1 MFCDMNPKNTDTQS
15 LTGSSFVNLI
25 TSLTEVDMKFSPRFF
40 VFLSLALVQGVFALT
55 ADQVLDK
62 SKTWFKSGKAWSL
75 NFRAQVFQVDSP
87 DVQTQSG
94 SLVVAEGD
102 KFKLDLLGIKFYS
115 DGESLWQWNVEQKQ
129 VLIKA
134 VEDLSSS
141 LHPSELLFKYLNCK
155 ALEMGEGEFAG
166 QKLWVLKLDPSKYAG
181 QFTKMEVWLSKKDY
195 SPVRLFTEDP
205 AGNATWYGIIDMKV
219 VKKVS
224 NDDFK
229 YKPVAG
235 VDEIDMR

>member
-1 MFCDMNPKNTDTQS
+1 
-15 LTGSSFVNLI
+15 
-25 TSLTEVDMKFSPRFF
+25 
-40 VFLSLALVQGVFALT
+40 
-55 ADQVLDK
+55 
-62 SKTWFKSGKAWSL
+62 
-75 NFRAQVFQVDSP
+75 
-87 DVQTQSG
+87 
-94 SLVVAEGD
+94 VVAEGD

>member
-1 MFCDMNPKNTDTQS
+1 
-15 LTGSSFVNLI
+15 
-25 TSLTEVDMKFSPRFF
+25 MKFSPRFF

-62 SKTWFKSGKAWSL
+62 SKAWFKSGKAWSL
-75 NFRAQVFQVDSP
+75 NFRAQIFQADSP
-87 DVQTQSG
+87 DIRTQSG
-94 SLVVAEGD
+94 SLVVTEGD

-129 VLIKA
+129 VLVKA

-155 ALEMGEGEFAG
+155 ALEMGEAEFSK
-166 QKLWVLKLDPSKYAG
+166 QKLWTLKLDPAKYAG
-181 QFTKMEVWLSKKDY
+181 QFTRMDVWLSQKDF
-195 SPVRLFTEDP
+195 SPVRLFTVDP
-205 AGNATWYGIIDMKV
+205 SGNSSWYNIMNLKV
-219 VKKVS
+219 VKQVS
-224 NDDFK
+224 PDDFK
-229 YKPVAG
+229 FKSVKG

>member
-1 MFCDMNPKNTDTQS
+1 
-15 LTGSSFVNLI
+15 
-25 TSLTEVDMKFSPRFF
+25 MKFTTRIIL
-40 VFLSLALVQGVFALT
+40 FLSLAVAQGVFALT
-55 ADQVLDK
+55 AEQVLDK
-62 SKTWFKSGKAWSL
+62 SKAWFKSGKAWSL
-75 NFRAQVFQVDSP
+75 NFKAQVFQADSP
-87 DVQTQSG
+87 EIRTQSG
-94 SLVVAEGD
+94 SLVVTEGD
-102 KFKLDLLGIKFYS
+102 KFKLDLSGIKFYS

-155 ALEMGEGEFAG
+155 ALEMGEAELSK
-166 QKLWVLKLDPSKYAG
+166 QKLWTLKLDPSKYAG
-181 QFTKMEVWLSKKDY
+181 QFTKMEVWLSQKDF
-195 SPVRLFTEDP
+195 SPVRLLTEDP
-205 AGNATWYGIIDMKV
+205 AGNTTWYNIIDMKV
-219 VKKVS
+219 VKSVS

>member
-1 MFCDMNPKNTDTQS
+1 MK
-15 LTGSSFVNLI
+15 
-25 TSLTEVDMKFSPRFF
+25 VDMKFSSRVLFF
-40 VFLSLALVQGVFALT
+40 VLLAFVQGVFALT
-55 ADQVLDK
+55 ADQVLAK
-62 SKTWFKSGKAWSL
+62 SKDWFKSGKAWSL
-75 NFRAQVFQVDSP
+75 N
-87 DVQTQSG
+87 
-94 SLVVAEGD
+94 
-102 KFKLDLLGIKFYS
+102 LLGIKFYS

-166 QKLWVLKLDPSKYAG
+166 QKLWILKLDPAKYAG

-195 SPVRLFTEDP
+195 SPVRLYTEDP
-205 AGNATWYGIIDMKV
+205 AGNATWYGIIDLKV
-219 VKKVS
+219 VKKIS
-224 NDDFK
+224 NEDFK

>member
-1 MFCDMNPKNTDTQS
+1 MFNRIGFIR
-15 LTGSSFVNLI
+15 LFVIL
-25 TSLTEVDMKFSPRFF
+25 MA
-40 VFLSLALVQGVFALT
+40 LAVNCAFALS
-55 ADQVLDK
+55 ADEAMEK
-62 SKTWFKSGKAWSL
+62 SKAWFKSGKAWSL

-195 SPVRLFTEDP
+195 SPVRLFT
-205 AGNATWYGIIDMKV
+205 
-219 VKKVS
+219 
-224 NDDFK
+224 
-229 YKPVAG
+229 
-235 VDEIDMR
+235 

>member
-1 MFCDMNPKNTDTQS
+1 MQS
-15 LTGSSFVNLI
+15 PERFSFVNLME
-25 TSLTEVDMKFSPRFF
+25 SLIKVDMKFSSRYL
-40 VFLSLALVQGVFALT
+40 VFLLLALVQGVFALT
-55 ADQVLDK
+55 AEQVLDK

-75 NFRAQVFQVDSP
+75 NFRAQVYQADSP
-87 DVQTQSG
+87 DINTQSG

-134 VEDLSSS
+134 VEDLSSA

-155 ALEMGEGEFAG
+155 ALSMGEAKFAG
-166 QKLWVLKLDPSKYAG
+166 QELWVLKLDPAKYAG

-205 AGNATWYGIIDMKV
+205 AGNSTWYGILDIKV
-219 VKKVS
+219 IKKIS

>member
-1 MFCDMNPKNTDTQS
+1 M
-15 LTGSSFVNLI
+15 SFVNLNK
-25 TSLTEVDMKFSPRFF
+25 SLIKVDMKFSSRIIL
-40 VFLSLALVQGVFALT
+40 FLSLALAQGVFALT
-55 ADQVLDK
+55 ADQILDK
-62 SKTWFKSGKAWSL
+62 SKAWFKSGKAWSL
-75 NFRAQVFQVDSP
+75 SFKAQLFQSDSP
-87 DVQTQSG
+87 EIRTQSG
-94 SLVVAEGD
+94 SLVVTEGD
-102 KFKLDLLGIKFYS
+102 KFKLDLSGIKFYS

-155 ALEMGEGEFAG
+155 ALEMSEGEFAG
-166 QKLWVLKLDPSKYAG
+166 KKLWVLKLDPAKYAG
-181 QFTKMEVWLSKKDY
+181 QFTKMEVWLSQKDY

-205 AGNATWYGIIDMKV
+205 AGNASWYNIIDMKV
-219 VKKVS
+219 VKSVS

-229 YKPVAG
+229 YKPVPG